1 MTTNVKICGITNLSD
16 AIDAIDCGA
25 DALGFNFYP
34 RSKRFVTPDSVRKIV
49 AELPQGVVKIGV
61 FVNQDAEQ
69 IAEIAAETKLDVI
82 QLHGDESPE
91 FVDELRLKLR
101 LPIIKAFCVLSE
113 QVGAEIA
120 RYRVDGV
127 LLDAYSI
134 EDRGG
139 TGETFDWEIAK
150 RVTKVIPK
158 TYLAGGLSAENVAD
172 AIRIVKPYAVD
183 ACSLLESEPGK
194 KDRDKVAR
202 FIKTAKTAK

>member
-16 AIDAIDCGA
+16 AIDAIDWGA
-25 DALGFNFYP
+25 DALGFNFYR
-34 RSKRFVTPDSVRKIV
+34 RSKRFVTPNSVRKIV
-49 AELPQGVVKIGV
+49 VELPQGVVKVGV

-101 LPIIKAFCVLSE
+101 LPIIKAFRVRSE
-113 QVGAEIA
+113 QVGTEIA

-158 TYLAGGLSAENVAD
+158 TYLAGGLSAENVAH

-183 ACSLLESEPGK
+183 ACSSLESEPGK
-194 KDRDKVAR
+194 KDRDKVGR
-202 FIKTAKTAK
+202 FITAAKTAK